1 MRNPVVITIDDG
13 ILSIRKSRKM
23 HSERLRNDIQNAIFH
38 VSRSEVVDR
47 MAARTANVIARVEPE
62 VKEKAE
68 KILKGMGIPSSV
80 AINMFYRQII
90 TDNGLP
96 FQPSKNVSAAK
107 ALNEMTREE
116 FDARMTEGLR
126 QADNGEVSS
135 VDDVRKRIMGEL
147 DGLISG

>member
-1 MRNPVVITIDDG
+1 
-13 ILSIRKSRKM
+13 
-23 HSERLRNDIQNAIFH
+23 
-38 VSRSEVVDR
+38 

-96 FQPSKNVSAAK
+96 FQPSKNVSAVK

-135 VDDVRKRIMGEL
+135 VNDVRKRIMGEL

>member
-1 MRNPVVITIDDG
+1 
-13 ILSIRKSRKM
+13 
-23 HSERLRNDIQNAIFH
+23 
-38 VSRSEVVDR
+38 
-47 MAARTANVIARVEPE
+47 MAVRTANVIARVEPE

-96 FQPSKNVSAAK
+96 FQPSKNVSTPK
-107 ALNEMTREE
+107 AISGMSREE

-126 QADNGEVSS
+126 QADDGEVSS
-135 VDDVRKRIMGEL
+135 VEDVRKRIMGEL
-147 DGLISG
+147 RGLV

>member
-1 MRNPVVITIDDG
+1 
-13 ILSIRKSRKM
+13 
-23 HSERLRNDIQNAIFH
+23 
-38 VSRSEVVDR
+38 

-68 KILKGMGIPSSV
+68 TILKGMGIPSSV

-96 FQPSKNVSAAK
+96 FQPSKNVQAPK
-107 ALNEMTREE
+107 ALSAMTREE
-116 FDARMTEGLR
+116 FDARMAEGLR

-135 VDDVRKRIMGEL
+135 VEDVRKRIMGEL
-147 DGLISG
+147 HGLL

>member
-1 MRNPVVITIDDG
+1 
-13 ILSIRKSRKM
+13 
-23 HSERLRNDIQNAIFH
+23 
-38 VSRSEVVDR
+38 

-68 KILKGMGIPSSV
+68 TILKGMGIPSSV

-96 FQPSKNVSAAK
+96 FQPSKNVQAPK
-107 ALNEMTREE
+107 ALSVTREE
-116 FDARMTEGLR
+116 FDARMAEGLR

-135 VDDVRKRIMGEL
+135 VEDVRKRIMGEL
-147 DGLISG
+147 HGLL